1 MDNGIIVFSLKKK
14 KTTTTFNILNTK
26 LLGGNVNDSV
36 FVITFTQKEISIS
49 LHLKHAHIPSRKN
62 DKEGHTEVKLQY
74 LSKSVSNVTKADW
87 MGKEER
93 GKFIFN
99 Y

>member
-14 KTTTTFNILNTK
+14 KKTTFNILNTK

-49 LHLKHAHIPSRKN
+49 SHLKHAHIPSTKN
-62 DKEGHTEVKLQY
+62 DKEGHTEVTLQY
-74 LSKSVSNVTKADW
+74 LSKCVSNVTKTDCL
-87 MGKEER
+87 GKEET
-93 GKFIFN
+93 GKFYF
-99 Y
+99 

>member
-1 MDNGIIVFSLKKK
+1 MDNGIIVFSLEKKK
-14 KTTTTFNILNTK
+14 KNTFNILNTK

-36 FVITFTQKEISIS
+36 FVITSTQKEISIS
-49 LHLKHAHIPSRKN
+49 SHLNHAHIPSRKN

-74 LSKSVSNVTKADW
+74 LSKSVSNVTKMDCL
-87 MGKEER
+87 GKEER

-99 Y
+99 C